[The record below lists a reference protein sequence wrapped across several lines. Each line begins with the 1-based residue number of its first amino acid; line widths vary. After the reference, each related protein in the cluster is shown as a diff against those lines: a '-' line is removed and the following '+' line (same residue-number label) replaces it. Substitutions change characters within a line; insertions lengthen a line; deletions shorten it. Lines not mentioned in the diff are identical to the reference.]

1 LDEENFVMEIAP
13 VFGVMALLWGVGI
26 LLGLGLTVLWVLAL
40 VEVATKETDVNNQR
54 LVWLLIVIFVGWLG
68 ALLYFIV
75 RRPERQRELGN

>member
-1 LDEENFVMEIAP
+1 MEIAP